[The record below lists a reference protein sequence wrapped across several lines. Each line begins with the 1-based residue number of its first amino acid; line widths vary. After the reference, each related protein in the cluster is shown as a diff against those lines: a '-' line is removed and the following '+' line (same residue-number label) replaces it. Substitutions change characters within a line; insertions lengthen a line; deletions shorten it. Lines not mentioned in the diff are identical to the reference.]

1 MLSVDKSCKVPY
13 DVFGVKKTKKYNRRV
28 TSIQVIK
35 YISYSDDDYCDNINN
50 NFKDFETHYDP
61 RDYDTLGDLP

>member
-35 YISYSDDDYCDNINN
+35 YISYSDDDYYDNINN
-50 NFKDFETHYDP
+50 QFNDFESYYDP
-61 RDYDTLGDLP
+61 HDYDTLGDLP